1 MGGWI
6 LVAAMSEDENLRI
19 ARRVYEVLAGGLNEQ
34 TALALVEEGVFDPD
48 GELDLS
54 TAYAD
59 GPVVRV
65 ETISEFLDTQP
76 WGRTTTFEPESFRA
90 VSGDRVLVFVRV
102 HGIGVGSGV
111 EVEGRFAHLLT
122 IRDGRILRTE
132 VYTDRSRALEAAGL
146 EE

>member
-1 MGGWI
+1 
-6 LVAAMSEDENLRI
+6 MSEEDNLKI
-19 ARRVYEVLAGGLNEQ
+19 ARRVYELLAGGLNEQ
-34 TALALVEEGVFDPD
+34 AVLTLVEEGLSDPD

-59 GPVVRV
+59 GPVVRL
-65 ETISEFLDTQP
+65 ETVSEFFDTQP

-90 VSGDRVLVFVRV
+90 AGGDRVLVFVRV

-122 IRDGRILRTE
+122 IRDGRVFRTE
-132 VYTDRSRALEAAGL
+132 VYTDRGRALAAAGL

>member
-1 MGGWI
+1 
-6 LVAAMSEDENLRI
+6 MSEEENLKI

-34 TALALVEEGVFDPD
+34 AVLTLVEEGVSDPD

-59 GPVVRV
+59 GPVVRL
-65 ETISEFLDTQP
+65 ETASEFFDTQP

-90 VSGDRVLVFVRV
+90 AGSDRVLVFVRV
-102 HGIGVGSGV
+102 HGIGAASGV

-122 IRDGRILRTE
+122 IRDGRVLRTE
-132 VYTDRSRALEAAGL
+132 VYTDRSKAVEAAGL